1 MPGRSLRPQLSPMLF
16 QNAEICFAQK
26 LNFATLRPCAGFA

>member
-1 MPGRSLRPQLSPMLF
+1 MLF
-16 QNAEICFAQK
+16 QNAEICFAQQ